1 MSPTEPLRSRIGTF
15 RKWGL
20 DWSEFS
26 LKSGWNTV
34 EAFGRRVTG
43 LAALAIL
50 CIVANPVWLPSQ
62 TAMQYEM
69 RADLSAA
76 TKRLDNLESKLNN
89 LPSDVAV
96 LKEQVSRQNEVMES
110 FSNRFWGL
118 IAALIAWAMRQM
130 FIEFGGKD
138 RKTTR

>member
-1 MSPTEPLRSRIGTF
+1 MSPVETLRSRFGTIRLF
-15 RKWGL
+15 SL

-26 LKSGWNTV
+26 LRSGWDTV
-34 EAFGRRVTG
+34 EAFGRRVAG

-50 CIVANPVWLPSQ
+50 CTVANPVWLPSQ

-69 RADLSAA
+69 RADITTA
-76 TKRLDNLESKLNN
+76 TKRLDNLEAKLTN

-96 LKEQVSRQNEVMES
+96 LKEQVSRQNQVMES

-130 FIEFGGKD
+130 FIEFGGREK
-138 RKTTR
+138 KGTR